1 MSKHEKIDYLEF
13 PSRDF
18 AASKAFFGAAFGWTF
33 SDYGP
38 KYTAFSNA
46 GIDGGFYSAD
56 QASITADGSALVV
69 FYSDNLEA
77 TQDKIERAGGLILKP
92 IFSFPGGRRFHFAEP
107 AGNEFAVW
115 SDQALDDP
123 I

>member
-18 AASKAFFGAAFGWTF
+18 ASSKAFFSAAFGWTF

-38 KYTAFSNA
+38 EYTAFSNA

-92 IFSFPGGRRFHFAEP
+92 IFSFPGGRRFHFSEP